1 MLLDMLTKD
10 PDVMIVQLDGPKF
23 QLNKYLADPRMNTN
37 FEWVQ
42 MLTTLFERM
51 LTCLGQGE
59 RIARILVC
67 LHRVV
72 FSIDDRDN
80 GLLFRSNCP
89 SQLISPLYIKNCATL
104 IQRQACFVSVSFC
117 KP

>member
-23 QLNKYLADPRMNTN
+23 QLEKYLSDPRMNTN

-67 LHRVV
+67 LPFRFFCHR
-72 FSIDDRDN
+72 
-80 GLLFRSNCP
+80 
-89 SQLISPLYIKNCATL
+89 
-104 IQRQACFVSVSFC
+104 
-117 KP
+117 